1 MLARVASMGPQLGRQ
16 YDNVVHYLCDKVYPD
31 GAEKSEKYMYVLR
44 RLAKKIQDERPD
56 VVLC

>member
-1 MLARVASMGPQLGRQ
+1 MGPQLGRQ

-44 RLAKKIQDERPD
+44 RLAPKIQDERPD